1 MIGGIKLGVGKR
13 GKKANLRGKKSYK
26 KKPGSLEIE
35 RKMPQS
41 KS

>member
-26 KKPGSLEIE
+26 KNQAALK
-35 RKMPQS
+35 
-41 KS
+41 